1 MSTAT
6 VSDARSDVFAERLS
20 ARGHKLTPAAQR
32 VAAFIDRHR
41 AAALASSAAELAI
54 GTGTSDATVVRTVQ
68 ALGFSGLPELK
79 QVLAATLEWRASRTT
94 SADDPPRAVEAAG
107 ETIAAAIDLAI
118 ETHREALESLRAD
131 AARKAMTDAV
141 AILRA
146 AERIAVFGIGPSA
159 LLARHAAL
167 LLARNGRPARTL
179 GATGL
184 ALADQLLDLRAG
196 DALVVLAYG
205 SATREVTVTFAEAR
219 RLALPLVLI
228 TDSLEPKL
236 ARQAQ
241 VIIEARRGRTD
252 RAALHATTLVVI
264 EALVLGLSAADPD
277 RAMGALHRLVGLRA
291 AIGGTGMR
299 G

>member
-6 VSDARSDVFAERLS
+6 VSDAQPDVFAERLS
-20 ARGHKLTPAAQR
+20 ARGHKLTPAAHR

-68 ALGFSGLPELK
+68 ALGFSGLPELR
-79 QVLAATLEWRASRTT
+79 QVLAATLEHRTT

-107 ETIAAAIDLAI
+107 ETIAAAVDLAI
-118 ETHREALESLRAD
+118 ETHREALEALRAD
-131 AARKAMTDAV
+131 ATRKAITDAV
-141 AILRA
+141 AILCA

-159 LLARHAAL
+159 LLARYAAL

-184 ALADQLLDLRAG
+184 ALADELLDLRAG
-196 DALVVLAYG
+196 DALLVLAYG
-205 SATREVTVTFAEAR
+205 SAYREATVTFAEAR

-241 VIIEARRGRTD
+241 VMIEARRGRTD

-291 AIGGTGMR
+291 AIGGAGTR

>member
-1 MSTAT
+1 MSTVT
-6 VSDARSDVFAERLS
+6 VSEARPDVFAERLS

-41 AAALASSAAELAI
+41 AAVLASSAAELAI

-79 QVLAATLEWRASRTT
+79 QVLAATLERRTISAS
-94 SADDPPRAVEAAG
+94 DPQCTVEADG
-107 ETIAAAIDLAI
+107 ESVAAAVDLAI
-118 ETHREALESLRAD
+118 ETHREALEALRAE
-131 AARKAMTDAV
+131 ATRKAMTDAV

-146 AERIAVFGIGPSA
+146 AARIAVFGIGPSA
-159 LLARHAAL
+159 LLARYAAL

-179 GATGL
+179 DATGL

-196 DALVVLAYG
+196 DALLVLAYG
-205 SATREVTVTFAEAR
+205 SATRETTVTFAEAR
-219 RLALPLVLI
+219 RQALPLVLI

-241 VIIEARRGRTD
+241 VMIEARRGRTD

-264 EALVLGLSAADPD
+264 EALALGLSASDPD

-291 AIGGTGMR
+291 AIGGAATR